1 MTRSAQAIGAIA
13 KKRGQ
18 AASLGAPFE
27 PDWQI
32 SSALPVALMCQLPK
46 FFYSPPMQGST
57 RFRSRLMFAL
67 GTFGGM
73 NFALREIFLART
85 AAATGQ
91 YKW

>member
-46 FFYSPPMQGST
+46 FLLFTRNAGFHAIPEPP
-57 RFRSRLMFAL
+57 
-67 GTFGGM
+67 
-73 NFALREIFLART
+73 NVCARHIRRDELCP
-85 AAATGQ
+85 
-91 YKW
+91 